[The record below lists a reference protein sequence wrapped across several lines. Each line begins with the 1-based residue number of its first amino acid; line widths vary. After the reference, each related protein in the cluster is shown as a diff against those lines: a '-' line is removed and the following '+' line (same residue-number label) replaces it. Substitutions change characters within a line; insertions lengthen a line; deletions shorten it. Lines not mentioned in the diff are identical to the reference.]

1 MTIERF
7 MVDGQLAPVSHY
19 CHSVRAG
26 NLVWVSGV
34 VGMRA
39 DGSIPVDTV
48 AQFDIAMDAMDAC
61 LREAGG
67 KPEHVVKVQVFMTDI
82 SERAA
87 INPRRIEYFG
97 EHLPA
102 STLVEVSAL
111 VDSRMKVE
119 IECQAVLPDAS

>member
-1 MTIERF
+1 MVLAIERF
-7 MVDGQLAPVSHY
+7 MVPGEMEPVSHY
-19 CHSVRAG
+19 CHVVRADRHIW
-26 NLVWVSGV
+26 LSGM
-34 VGMRA
+34 VGVAA
-39 DGSIPVDTV
+39 DGSIPNDTA
-48 AQFDIAMDAMDAC
+48 AQFDIAMDAC

-111 VDSRMKVE
+111 VDPRMKVE
-119 IECQAVLPDAS
+119 IECQAMLPNSS

>member
-1 MTIERF
+1 
-7 MVDGQLAPVSHY
+7 
-19 CHSVRAG
+19 
-26 NLVWVSGV
+26 
-34 VGMRA
+34 MRA